1 LRGGIV
7 YRLRGAYRGFMVS
20 ATLSVIGLFVDL
32 GVYLAYG
39 SVILLTDL
47 VHWAI
52 DAAVE
57 VFGLLALYYAVRV
70 GRRFPWSVL
79 ALESAVMLVS
89 IVVALGVYVVSFASY
104 FTESYMTGQVTT
116 TSLAPVAAT
125 LLGGVFTLIAMVIQR
140 RNYEE
145 YGLEVLRADYMHALV
160 DLVAAFAVTVGIV
173 LVYHTGSEKLELFF
187 VLVSSMFI
195 VHSLLEILRDVVRT
209 ITGENVDYELSARL
223 LKRLVNEQ
231 KGFRVE
237 DVVAR
242 RIGSFYIVEVKVRV
256 DPREKLETLHR
267 LRGRIARSVLEE
279 SSMIYH
285 VDVRFYPDRA
295 RRGR

>member
-1 LRGGIV
+1 MIV
-7 YRLRGAYRGFMVS
+7 
-20 ATLSVIGLFVDL
+20 
-32 GVYLAYG
+32 
-39 SVILLTDL
+39 
-47 VHWAI
+47 
-52 DAAVE
+52 
-57 VFGLLALYYAVRV
+57 
-70 GRRFPWSVL
+70 
-79 ALESAVMLVS
+79 
-89 IVVALGVYVVSFASY
+89 
-104 FTESYMTGQVTT
+104 
-116 TSLAPVAAT
+116 
-125 LLGGVFTLIAMVIQR
+125 QR

-160 DLVAAFAVTVGIV
+160 DLVAAFAATVGVV

-187 VLVSSMFI
+187 ALVSSMFI

-209 ITGENVDYELSARL
+209 ITGGNVDYELSARL

-256 DPREKLETLHR
+256 DPRERLETLHR

-295 RRGR
+295 RRRR